1 MLFSATGLTEIRI
14 GTTVQKGIN
23 LLYLGQHEFIGVQ
36 SDSSAS
42 WAVLVFI
49 SKGNYDEGVI

>member
-14 GTTVQKGIN
+14 GATVQKGIN

-42 WAVLVFI
+42 WAVLGFI